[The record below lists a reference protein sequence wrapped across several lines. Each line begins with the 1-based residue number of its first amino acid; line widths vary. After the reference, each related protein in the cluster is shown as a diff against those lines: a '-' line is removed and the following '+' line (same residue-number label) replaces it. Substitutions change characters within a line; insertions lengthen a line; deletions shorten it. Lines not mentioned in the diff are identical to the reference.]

1 MDAQTGFLFGL
12 TVAFFLTLW
21 WAERGEVKH
30 E

>member
-1 MDAQTGFLFGL
+1 MEAIGFAIGI